1 MKQLKEERFWKVT
14 VIENGQIIQTP
25 NVSKRVPNSK
35 SVPYSVRRKNK
46 DEQPFMTTKLY
57 KKRLREYREKLRY
70 VKLDYKKCLWLV
82 FTTKEI
88 LPLWDFHY
96 QVNKILKYLKSK
108 FNTKYIM
115 GKESNEIGHHFH
127 ANVILIFPKNNPRID
142 ILKYRN
148 LFVKNLWKIT
158 KLEDVC
164 LDDLGNITIRKCT
177 KEDEIKLIKYM
188 TKFEY
193 KNIQAHDTTLSKFP
207 SGAKIVTSSNNLE
220 EYASYS
226 FFTTQE
232 QGNQI
237 IIEAEQIGANI
248 EYQTFMLDDK
258 YHTRKIFIENANE
271 IIEKVNG
278 YQ

>member
-1 MKQLKEERFWKVT
+1 
-14 VIENGQIIQTP
+14 
-25 NVSKRVPNSK
+25 
-35 SVPYSVRRKNK
+35 
-46 DEQPFMTTKLY
+46 
-57 KKRLREYREKLRY
+57 
-70 VKLDYKKCLWLV
+70 
-82 FTTKEI
+82 
-88 LPLWDFHY
+88 
-96 QVNKILKYLKSK
+96 
-108 FNTKYIM
+108 
-115 GKESNEIGHHFH
+115 
-127 ANVILIFPKNNPRID
+127 
-142 ILKYRN
+142 
-148 LFVKNLWKIT
+148 
-158 KLEDVC
+158 
-164 LDDLGNITIRKCT
+164 
-177 KEDEIKLIKYM
+177 M